1 MSKISFKNISF
12 SYSNEIPVLKNINL
26 SLQTG
31 RMYGI
36 KGSNGSGKS
45 SLAFIISGLFNATK
59 GEISINDETNEYISK
74 KLLKNAS
81 YVSQNL
87 FLFDDTFTANITFD
101 RDSSKIKKKLL
112 IK

>member
-59 GEISINDETNEYISK
+59 GEISINDEKDIDNIK
-74 KLLKNAS
+74 
-81 YVSQNL
+81 QNSFFKP
-87 FLFDDTFTANITFD
+87 FLN
-101 RDSSKIKKKLL
+101 R
-112 IK
+112 